1 MIFYNKTGTLVAGPL
16 TRDPEIKETKSG
28 KLYLNLNVKGH
39 SVKDE
44 SGRWDSVFVDCCI
57 WRDLERW
64 DGLLHKGDFVIV
76 VGRELKRHPSA
87 NGKIYW
93 NLDAEGVFADGLVN
107 AGWVQIAIDMGAGQQ
122 PAQAESDE
130 FTQVEDET
138 PFDPPPAQPVQTSL
152 DGGQMYSGERLAD
165 YAPQR
170 PAPAVGTPETDAL
183 INDDADDLPF

>member
-1 MIFYNKTGTLVAGPL
+1 MIFKTSTGTLVAGPL

-130 FTQVEDET
+130 FTRVEDET
-138 PFDPPPAQPVQTSL
+138 PFDSPPAQPVQTSL
-152 DGGQMYSGERLAD
+152 DGGQMYPGERLAD

-170 PAPAVGTPETDAL
+170 PAPTVGTPEADAL

>member
-1 MIFYNKTGTLVAGPL
+1 MIIRASTGAMVAGPL

-28 KLYLNLNVKGH
+28 KPYLNLNVKGH

-57 WRDLERW
+57 WRDLELW

-76 VGRELKRHPSA
+76 IGRELKRHPSA

-107 AGWVQIAIDMGAGQQ
+107 AGWVQFAIDMGAGQQ
-122 PAQAESDE
+122 PGEQTGTDDFAP
-130 FTQVEDET
+130 VEDET
-138 PFDPPPAQPVQTSL
+138 PFETGAEPAQMAFSAEPVKQPASASTL
-152 DGGQMYSGERLAD
+152 EYTGDDRLI
-165 YAPQR
+165 
-170 PAPAVGTPETDAL
+170 ETDTE
-183 INDDADDLPF
+183 DLPF